1 MTHVGIGYQ
10 SLKGLHAGKISLEL
24 PTAVYI
30 FFLHAMKGKGI
41 NGKALTTLL
50 RH

>member
-1 MTHVGIGYQ
+1 MTHMGIGYQ
-10 SLKGLHAGKISLEL
+10 SLKGLHAGKISPEL

-30 FFLHAMKGKGI
+30 FFLCAMKDKDI
-41 NGKALTTLL
+41 NGKALTTFL

>member
-1 MTHVGIGYQ
+1 MTHMGIGHQ
-10 SLKGLHAGKISLEL
+10 SLKGLHAGKISPKL

-30 FFLHAMKGKGI
+30 FFLHAMKNKDI